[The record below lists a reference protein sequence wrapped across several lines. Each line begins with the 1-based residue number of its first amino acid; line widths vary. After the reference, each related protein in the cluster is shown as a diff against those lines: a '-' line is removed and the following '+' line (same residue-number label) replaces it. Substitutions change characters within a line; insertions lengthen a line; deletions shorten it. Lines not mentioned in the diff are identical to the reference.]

1 MKNNIIVFAL
11 LSIAYMA
18 CTKEQM
24 PSGLNLY
31 DTINTKDTSYVI
43 SVTPSPQTKH
53 ILMEEATGVRCPN
66 CPAGSELVHT
76 LQGQYTNRIYAVS
89 VYSAFLNQ
97 FYPPALYNFNS
108 TDADTLVTFLGST
121 ATGTMKPSAVIDRV
135 PTNYAAGEPYFFNK
149 EDWASIIASRITM
162 TTPLNLELDVL
173 PNGSDYYLK
182 SKVTFTDT
190 ISVNLAMSV
199 YVLEDSVID
208 LQEFPSSVV
217 KSDYVHNHILR
228 KLVTPVSGST
238 FLGNIPTKEK
248 GRVFERTFEITLPS
262 NVLNKNHVKLLCFV
276 HKTGASKEVLQVEE
290 IDL

>member
-66 CPAGSELVHT
+66 CPAGSTAVKD
-76 LQGQYTNRIYAVS
+76 LQTANPGRIYPVS
-89 VYSAFLNQ
+89 VYSPFLNE
-97 FYPPALYNFNS
+97 FYAPALYNFNT
-108 TDADTLVTFLGST
+108 TDAEDLVNNLGGDPS
-121 ATGTMKPSAVIDRV
+121 KPSATIDRLTTGNTV
-135 PTNYAAGEPYFFNK
+135 VPYFFAK
-149 EDWASIIASRITM
+149 QDWAATVANRLTK
-162 TTPLNLELDVL
+162 TTPVNLELEVL
-173 PNGSDYYLK
+173 PNGADYYLK

-190 ISVNLAMSV
+190 LTAGLALSV
-199 YVLEDSVID
+199 YVLEDSVVD
-208 LQEFPSSVV
+208 LQEFPSSVI
-217 KSDYVHNHILR
+217 DTHYVHKHILR
-228 KLVTPVSGST
+228 DIITPISGSD
-238 FLGNIPTKEK
+238 FLNDIPTKEK